1 MEKYI
6 TIRDISSYPSYA
18 NVNAR
23 LVYLHVACN
32 VDVSTYDYSHS
43 IRRLA
48 LDLGLSVQ
56 VVRTAIKMLER
67 DGLITTH
74 LSTHLVTQGLTHLST
89 QQLTHLHIVKI
100 NELDTTA
107 DTTANTT
114 ANTPANTTANT
125 PANTQKNNINNK
137 NHLTIEDLTHDARVS
152 AWAKLLEKEFSLDT
166 EAAEAAVKK
175 FFSRQRLVKKTWD
188 DEGDALAHL
197 VAWCQKNLPRQHAA
211 KAGKLSDHDARMAEY
226 QRTEAEKKQ
235 QDEAEK
241 LAAEVEKL
249 TRWRREALQR
259 KDKQQADM
267 LATAITDMKARLQT
281 AERRGA

>member
-48 LDLGLSVQ
+48 SDLGLSVQ

-89 QQLTHLHIVKI
+89 QQLTHLHIVKT

-107 DTTANTT
+107 DTTANT
-114 ANTPANTTANT
+114 PANT
-125 PANTQKNNINNK
+125 PANTQKNNKNNIT
-137 NHLTIEDLTHDARVS
+137 HLTIEDLTHDARVS
-152 AWAKLLEKEFSLDT
+152 AWTKLLEKEFSLDT
-166 EAAEAAVKK
+166 EAAEAAMKA
-175 FFSRQRLVKKTWD
+175 FFRRQRLKGKTWES
-188 DEGDALAHL
+188 EGDALAHL
-197 VAWCQKNLPRQHAA
+197 LAWCEKRLPRHQAV
-211 KAGKLSDHDARMAEY
+211 KGGKLSDHDARMQEY
-226 QRTEAEKKQ
+226 QRTEEEKKQ
-235 QDEAEK
+235 QDEVEK
-241 LAAEVEKL
+241 LSDEVEKL

-259 KDKQQADM
+259 KDKQQADA